1 MAYTEQITFLLFL
14 KMADEQSKPPYSK
27 KIVPRGLDWA
37 SLLQRDGEELERHY
51 RHILDE
57 VGVRDACKKSGMLG
71 AIFKKG
77 AAGYPK
83 PRHAPPLDRRAD
95 RHRELVQ
102 HAGRYQRG
110 YLRRAA
116 RKECPR
122 KPQRRGAV
130 LYASRTDQSDR
141 RCARPTRG
149 KYWMRS
155 RLKNGN
161 TNWH

>member
-14 KMADEQSKPPYSK
+14 KMADEQSKPPYNK
-27 KIVPRGLDWA
+27 KIVPKGLDWA
-37 SLLQRDGEELERHY
+37 SLLQRDGEELQRHY

-57 VGVRDACKKSGMLG
+57 LGKESGMLR
-71 AIFKKG
+71 AILKKTRQDIQNP
-77 AAGYPK
+77 AT
-83 PRHAPPLDRRAD
+83 LRRENRRFC

-116 RKECPR
+116 RKECLR

-130 LYASRTDQSDR
+130 LYARISQQTVLLFHIAQLQIQRTDGHADF
-141 RCARPTRG
+141 
-149 KYWMRS
+149 
-155 RLKNGN
+155 NE
-161 TNWH
+161 